1 MKKEILPGTLDYD
14 GSQIEPLWAYSKGI
28 FGDSIVLFRGAM
40 DIPDS
45 NIKDLEDLQN
55 NLAIKGGDM
64 LHFIVERFD
73 SPGSIRLAYYMQRLL
88 VVCAKDVLFHH
99 DIESIRNGD
108 DLFIGNGK
116 LSVSIASAGIS
127 SEKIHF
133 GINISCNGTPPD
145 VKVACLSDLGITDF
159 IGMGKEI
166 VTAFT
171 AEVDDI
177 EYDIVKTK
185 GL

>member
-1 MKKEILPGTLDYD
+1 MRIEILPGTLDYD
-14 GSQIEPLWAYSKGI
+14 GSQIEPLWAYSKSI
-28 FGDSIVLFRGAM
+28 PGDSIVLFRGAM

-55 NLAIKGGDM
+55 NSAIRGGDM

-73 SPGSIRLAYYMQRLL
+73 SPGNIRLAYYIQRLL
-88 VVCAKDVLFHH
+88 VVCARDILYQHG
-99 DIESIRNGD
+99 IESMRSGD
-108 DLFIGNGK
+108 DIFIGTGK
-116 LSVSIASAGIS
+116 LTVSIATAGIS

-133 GINISCNGTPPD
+133 GINISCNGTPQD
-145 VKVACLSDLGITDF
+145 VEVSCLKDLGITDF
-159 IGMGKEI
+159 IGLGKEI
-166 VTAFT
+166 AIAFA

-177 EYDIVKTK
+177 ESDIVKTK

>member
-1 MKKEILPGTLDYD
+1 
-14 GSQIEPLWAYSKGI
+14 
-28 FGDSIVLFRGAM
+28 
-40 DIPDS
+40 
-45 NIKDLEDLQN
+45 
-55 NLAIKGGDM
+55 
-64 LHFIVERFD
+64 
-73 SPGSIRLAYYMQRLL
+73 
-88 VVCAKDVLFHH
+88 
-99 DIESIRNGD
+99 
-108 DLFIGNGK
+108 

-145 VKVACLSDLGITDF
+145 VKVACLTDLGITDF

-166 VTAFT
+166 VTAFA

-177 EYDIVKTK
+177 ESDIVKTK